1 MATIEGHASVYVP
14 AAGGGGGGEGPWVA
28 SSYGVISLTGCVT
41 DDRWVCWA
49 NNTAPPTIT
58 GAAEWQ
64 PEFGSPQQYGT
75 NVWILH
81 ITADGDVT
89 LSRDS
94 CAYWEY
100 LIHKTAIGH
109 GSVGGAW

>member
-1 MATIEGHASVYVP
+1 MTQP
-14 AAGGGGGGEGPWVA
+14 AIAGSRTFVGPSAGGGEGPWVA
-28 SSYGVISLTGCVT
+28 SISGVINLIGCVT

-49 NNTAPPTIT
+49 NNTALPTIT

-64 PEFGSPQQYGT
+64 NSGGGEG
-75 NVWILH
+75 ILH

>member
-1 MATIEGHASVYVP
+1 MTAQP
-14 AAGGGGGGEGPWVA
+14 AIYGSRTFGGSSGGEGPWVA
-28 SSYGVISLTGCVT
+28 SLSGVISLTGCVT
-41 DDRWVCWA
+41 GDRWVCWA
-49 NNTAPPTIT
+49 NFTAPPTIT

-64 PEFGSPQQYGT
+64 NTSQQYGYQ
-75 NVWILH
+75 VWILH

-89 LSRDS
+89 LSRDG

-100 LIHKTAIGH
+100 LIHKATIGH